1 MPANPPDVWRLSRA
15 NAPWIHSGIQSGSLD
30 AKQVAHDLAVL
41 IDPSDQELVN
51 TLTTFF
57 QGVSDFD
64 RTGCDL
70 KATAGT
76 LNGQQRAEAVFHHLG
91 IRILELSPA
100 PVKSKEHDWIC
111 SSLAPL
117 ALADR
122 LAWLAQ
128 PSKQA
133 PPVCPRPRAFP
144 NQKDRLKSG
153 HEIKNWWESLRV
165 LKVAMNVPSE
175 PLFHPAKMESAP
187 RTSRCMQLQKGTKG
201 VKIGMLKLNLEGFVY
216 GLKAFLLGDPTF
228 NRDTREKLV
237 RSDITPEWSDA
248 EIENAIEET
257 RILELCSPI
266 FMACLFYSPGILTKT
281 GITDHT
287 PWPFADS
294 WMCRGNLHLL
304 DDANTNLISI
314 DRTFWILLLR
324 AALGKIS
331 LDQIVPSFFNDLNV
345 SRILETCPTS
355 AEMSC
360 LHIPSAGDF
369 NPPITGPL
377 TLTGSIM
384 DNTDL
389 IQMKAAEYYDFEFNF
404 DGSFD
409 TDLSQTQSRAT
420 ISVPTTASLPV
431 VASTHP
437 LTQTGSVVSNGKE
450 VEGGGGQE
458 KRIHGERGVTEKD
471 NEVEG
476 GGGQEKR
483 IHGER
488 GVTEKDNE
496 QKEGESDSNEPPKKK
511 RKANSVDKSD
521 RKLRPRSTPA
531 VLSTPVALIPPTSSD
546 AVTRPKLRSKRS
558 AKAPTPAGSHPST
571 WVAVSDGWAVPTL
584 REAEV
589 LETAKRL
596 DPTKLYDVWH
606 TPLPIDY
613 WVFSPTTADG
623 GLQAEKKT
631 FHYRPFAATAEEDL
645 KALRKIMDSQ
655 PTVDAP
661 SYHHRVPLHVD
672 PLAQRFCSDGD
683 AIGPDQ
689 LSDIVPGP
697 NISVI
702 FVAAEENWRKLSG
715 RQMQELLRNRCAL
728 IISKTPYNHDG
739 QEFTF
744 NEESFARFTNVE
756 RLAFVQDL
764 GARSPTHDLKL
775 VAGRPSDLL
784 YCSEQRRHREGL
796 TPPGKIAAENQVLN
810 LLSNRLPSRSMPAP
824 SGWTRLASHE
834 FATSWLQD
842 LATIPEFS
850 FPHDEVKWGVFATE
864 GAMTWIRG
872 DVLFTGIMLASGE
885 KLLWIGRRREG
896 VKSHRGNIRSRNAF
910 DGFDGW
916 TSMTDIYEFEMV
928 HLDRY
933 TTLYIPAT
941 TMYCVLSITD
951 CIATGVHGIPIGNA
965 LLCVLMMLHN
975 SIVSS
980 ITTNADHEPARRFLL
995 RIFIYISRAFTD
1007 AAKAKKAVPTEMR
1020 QHLPDLGTADGILDV
1035 LALRSFV
1042 ILFMALTSS
1051 AYPHQSPAQCGPHAR
1066 ALPFNTNLWKE
1077 IMCSWTL
1084 ALELDM
1090 HILEAFEFEQSAGS
1104 GPGNFE
1110 EAGNIVLLE
1119 MAASMVKYREDRPDL
1134 KLPKEFTTPEF
1145 TAQLRQMLGRFDLRR
1160 QHFNHENY
1168 ENVSK
1173 PHHEVDSAVPAE
1185 AFGELPLV
1193 KRFDDCL
1200 GKEDHTFLLV
1210 WDAETLPFKL
1220 LPRD

>member
-133 PPVCPRPRAFP
+133 PLFAPGRAHFQTRRIDLSP
-144 NQKDRLKSG
+144 

-437 LTQTGSVVSNGKE
+437 LTQTGSV
-450 VEGGGGQE
+450 
-458 KRIHGERGVTEKD
+458 D

-521 RKLRPRSTPA
+521 RKLH
-531 VLSTPVALIPPTSSD
+531 

-645 KALRKIMDSQ
+645 KALRNYGLAAHW
-655 PTVDAP
+655 DAP
-661 SYHHRVPLHVD
+661 SYHPPGSPSCRPVSSEI
-672 PLAQRFCSDGD
+672 CSDGD

-702 FVAAEENWRKLSG
+702 FVAAEEKTGEKLAG

-756 RLAFVQDL
+756 RLAFVQGTKKVDRF
-764 GARSPTHDLKL
+764 GSSKPNSRSE
-775 VAGRPSDLL
+775 AGCWPAERLALL
-784 YCSEQRRHREGL
+784 QRATAAQRGSHSSRQV
-796 TPPGKIAAENQVLN
+796 AAENQTPQQIDA
-810 LLSNRLPSRSMPAP
+810 SAIGMD
-824 SGWTRLASHE
+824 TTASHE

-864 GAMTWIRG
+864 GAMTGYAAI
-872 DVLFTGIMLASGE
+872 
-885 KLLWIGRRREG
+885 EG

-933 TTLYIPAT
+933 TTL
-941 TMYCVLSITD
+941 
-951 CIATGVHGIPIGNA
+951 
-965 LLCVLMMLHN
+965 
-975 SIVSS
+975 

-1042 ILFMALTSS
+1042 ILFMALTSV
-1051 AYPHQSPAQCGPHAR
+1051 GPHAR

-1104 GPGNFE
+1104 GPGNFR
-1110 EAGNIVLLE
+1110 GGRQS
-1119 MAASMVKYREDRPDL
+1119 SMVKYREDRPDL

-1173 PHHEVDSAVPAE
+1173 PHHEVDLCGPSRSVRRAATSQEV
-1185 AFGELPLV
+1185 
-1193 KRFDDCL
+1193 R
-1200 GKEDHTFLLV
+1200 
-1210 WDAETLPFKL
+1210 
-1220 LPRD
+1220 